1 MLFEL
6 TIHPWKH
13 DLRDQH
19 LLKYYQQMTDDIE
32 LYFPRLSTKNDR
44 IENQHIKSYQ
54 YLLSAAAVQCAII
67 KPELRP
73 PSSVKKA
80 GKPLIP

>member
-1 MLFEL
+1 M
-6 TIHPWKH
+6 
-13 DLRDQH
+13 
-19 LLKYYQQMTDDIE
+19 
-32 LYFPRLSTKNDR
+32 
-44 IENQHIKSYQ
+44 ENKHIKSNK
-54 YLLSAAAVQCAII
+54 YLLSAAAVHCAII